1 MTIDVS
7 LMSEEDQQ
15 KLTLRNLERGR
26 WNAEHTWQSNKGEV
40 ANMIREKDEP
50 KLIKRRQECVEY
62 WKAQVEKFE
71 GKIFLHCLET
81 GLNQERAWN

>member
-1 MTIDVS
+1 MNADTR
-7 LMSEEDQQ
+7 LMSEEEQQ
-15 KLTLRNLERGR
+15 ALTLRNLERGR
-26 WNAEHTWQSNKGEV
+26 WNAEHTFNSNKGELV
-40 ANMIREKDEP
+40 NAIREKEDAH
-50 KLIKRRQECVEY
+50 IIRRREECVEY